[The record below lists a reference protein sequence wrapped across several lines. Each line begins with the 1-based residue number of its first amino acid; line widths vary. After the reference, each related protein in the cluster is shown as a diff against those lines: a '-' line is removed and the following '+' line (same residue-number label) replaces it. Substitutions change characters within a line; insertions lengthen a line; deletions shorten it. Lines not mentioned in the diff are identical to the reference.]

1 MEKLEK
7 QKDEKLQWILS
18 KTPERRTSEELVDLA
33 KLLMKNSFLKQFSAN
48 PDFIEF
54 KRSHYST
61 LIYY

>member
-1 MEKLEK
+1 MAR
-7 QKDEKLQWILS
+7 LQIQ
-18 KTPERRTSEELVDLA
+18 R
-33 KLLMKNSFLKQFSAN
+33 AN